1 MSNVMEKSTRLWRKD
16 CVKYKVKSPP
26 MTTFKKSL
34 YFGRH
39 KIHHYSHFCS
49 KCSIKEGNNHGD
61 RKSSKN
67 RSSAEKLLY

>member
-1 MSNVMEKSTRLWRKD
+1 
-16 CVKYKVKSPP
+16 

-67 RSSAEKLLY
+67 RSSAEKLLKLEANN

>member
-1 MSNVMEKSTRLWRKD
+1 MALEKRLRQIQSKI
-16 CVKYKVKSPP
+16 SS

-67 RSSAEKLLY
+67 RSSAEKLLKLEANN